1 VRNRLQNNLSY
12 KMYEF
17 IMCVTSYIICN
28 NEGLVL
34 RRMSSMTQEE
44 ADKLAQVNP
53 FCQLFFF
60 HRTRFYQQQ
69 HSLPKQ
75 HMFQLTTRAGCL
87 VRDTNPK
94 DELRHLRIR
103 TKQKELII
111 THNKEFVIVV
121 IQLWTPY
128 NP

>member
-1 VRNRLQNNLSY
+1 
-12 KMYEF
+12 
-17 IMCVTSYIICN
+17 
-28 NEGLVL
+28 
-34 RRMSSMTQEE
+34 
-44 ADKLAQVNP
+44 
-53 FCQLFFF
+53 
-60 HRTRFYQQQ
+60 
-69 HSLPKQ
+69 
-75 HMFQLTTRAGCL
+75 MFQLTTRAGCL

>member
-60 HRTRFYQQQ
+60 P
-69 HSLPKQ
+69 SDKILS
-75 HMFQLTTRAGCL
+75 TTTFFTETAHVSVNHESR
-87 VRDTNPK
+87 VSSSRYEP
-94 DELRHLRIR
+94 ER
-103 TKQKELII
+103 
-111 THNKEFVIVV
+111 
-121 IQLWTPY
+121 
-128 NP
+128 